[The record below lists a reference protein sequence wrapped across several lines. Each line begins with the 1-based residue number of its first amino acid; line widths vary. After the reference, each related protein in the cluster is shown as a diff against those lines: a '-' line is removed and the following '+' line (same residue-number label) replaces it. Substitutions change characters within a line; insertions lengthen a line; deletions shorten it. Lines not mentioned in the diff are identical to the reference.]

1 MDLSLSIAI
10 GSSLQIAL
18 FVAPLLVV
26 LSYFIGPRPMDL
38 VFSMAEVLAVVV
50 SVLIT
55 GQVADDGVS
64 HWMEGV
70 QLLGVYIM
78 LAIILFALPTSSL
91 HR

>member
-1 MDLSLSIAI
+1 IAI
-10 GSSLQIAL
+10 

-26 LSYFIGPRPMDL
+26 LSHFIGPRPMDL
-38 VFSMAEVLAVVV
+38 VFSMAEVLAVVI
-50 SVLIT
+50 SIFIT

-78 LAIILFALPTSSL
+78 LGIIFYFLPSGL
-91 HR
+91 AAH

>member
-1 MDLSLSIAI
+1 IAI
-10 GSSLQIAL
+10 

-26 LSYFIGPRPMDL
+26 LSHFIGPRPMDL
-38 VFSMAEVLAVVV
+38 VFSMAEVLAVVI
-50 SVLIT
+50 SIFIT

-78 LAIILFALPTSSL
+78 LGIIFYFLPNTL
-91 HR
+91 PQH